1 MMMYISSSEALPP
14 DTYRKIPLC
23 MEQHKNFSMCRIPG
37 KSVDTVRKAPF
48 TESRHVIVIR
58 NGHVSLSCVMYL
70 YSNHITC
77 IFMVTY

>member
-1 MMMYISSSEALPP
+1 
-14 DTYRKIPLC
+14 

-70 YSNHITC
+70 YSNHMHMHGDILNVKNSNV
-77 IFMVTY
+77 MDKRVTVV